1 MDAAS
6 GLSSDDRQ
14 TQSSNP
20 PRFEFV
26 DALRG
31 LAALYV
37 VIYHMIVVPRLA
49 DVGPELDVPHW
60 AYAVARRG
68 DTAVTLFFI
77 ISAFSLCHTMQAR
90 RAERHE
96 VHDFYIRRLFR
107 IAPLFYVM
115 IAVHMMRDWLD
126 YHVLHGP
133 GEIAINFL
141 FIFNFFPGSV
151 LGIVWASWTVGVE
164 MIFYMIFPLL
174 FARLGGIA
182 AAIALCFAALLAGVA
197 FNEVAAHLAITD
209 AIRARF
215 DQLSFFRHLPIF
227 VFGMLCWLVFDRT
240 IARQPRPP
248 AVGAAL
254 ILGSLWA
261 YHAYLHGLLGF
272 LFPDNYG
279 DGAYWPAIIYGG
291 LLLGL
296 GILPSSIFVN
306 SATLFCGRISYSI
319 YLIHSPVVFY
329 LTPVY
334 RRIYASGSPL
344 SAKFVICAAV
354 TLGVVLPLA
363 WASYR
368 WIELPGMRLGKR
380 VLAWRMQA
388 RLLNRPVTNSAP
400 SI

>member
-77 ISAFSLCHTMQAR
+77 ISAFSLCHPMQAR

-164 MIFYMIFPLL
+164 
-174 FARLGGIA
+174 
-182 AAIALCFAALLAGVA
+182 
-197 FNEVAAHLAITD
+197 
-209 AIRARF
+209 
-215 DQLSFFRHLPIF
+215 
-227 VFGMLCWLVFDRT
+227 
-240 IARQPRPP
+240 
-248 AVGAAL
+248 
-254 ILGSLWA
+254 
-261 YHAYLHGLLGF
+261 
-272 LFPDNYG
+272 
-279 DGAYWPAIIYGG
+279 
-291 LLLGL
+291 
-296 GILPSSIFVN
+296 
-306 SATLFCGRISYSI
+306 
-319 YLIHSPVVFY
+319 
-329 LTPVY
+329 
-334 RRIYASGSPL
+334 
-344 SAKFVICAAV
+344 
-354 TLGVVLPLA
+354 
-363 WASYR
+363 
-368 WIELPGMRLGKR
+368 
-380 VLAWRMQA
+380 
-388 RLLNRPVTNSAP
+388 
-400 SI
+400 